1 MKRLGFDTYSFI
13 PFGNLQSKHYSK
25 SNDEITV

>member
-13 PFGNLQSKHYSK
+13 PYANRQSKHYTK
-25 SNDEITV
+25 SNDKITV